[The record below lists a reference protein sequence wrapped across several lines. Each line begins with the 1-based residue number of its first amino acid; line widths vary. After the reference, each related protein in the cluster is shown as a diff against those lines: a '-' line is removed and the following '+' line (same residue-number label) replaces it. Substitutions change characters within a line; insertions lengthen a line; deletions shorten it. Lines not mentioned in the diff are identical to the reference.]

1 MLFQVDHIS
10 IENVLRKDPLNREDR
25 DPFPR
30 LPINVLALLA
40 EGEPGLG
47 HEVDRLSDV
56 QARGEAAVI
65 RSGVRDHEL
74 SWPL

>member
-1 MLFQVDHIS
+1 MLFQVYHFAIQ
-10 IENVLRKDPLNREDR
+10 NVLREYPLHREDR

-40 EGEPGLG
+40 EGKPGLG
-47 HEVDRLSDV
+47 HEVDRLPDV
-56 QARGEAAVI
+56 QARGEAAVVG
-65 RSGVRDHEL
+65 SGERDHEL